1 MNLWIVIVDVWLLN
15 VFLLI
20 RLNVALTLKTNIKI
34 VFIDFVWRWERKAD
48 IFVFL
53 FSAENIFDFFLN
65 VKNTL
70 ISVKDIAF
78 LNVENILID
87 VKDILTDVE
96 NTLIVFENI
105 FGSFI
110 AIVKNALNC

>member
-1 MNLWIVIVDVWLLN
+1 M
-15 VFLLI
+15 
-20 RLNVALTLKTNIKI
+20 
-34 VFIDFVWRWERKAD
+34 
-48 IFVFL
+48 

-70 ISVKDIAF
+70 INVKDIAF